1 MSQSQSLWACLGF
14 PRFDWRLAGGRVR
27 VDSPFELFLERRER
41 GESWGLAQPLGSSD
55 GLTLEWVTYPLPLDP
70 SLTDRDFLAL
80 RLIRVAASTQPA
92 PITTVPVI
100 GSANHNTP
108 QSVAKTTC
116 T

>member
-1 MSQSQSLWACLGF
+1 MALVNQACPSASSPCCLPMSQSPSLWACLGF

-70 SLTDRDFLAL
+70 S
-80 RLIRVAASTQPA
+80 
-92 PITTVPVI
+92 
-100 GSANHNTP
+100 
-108 QSVAKTTC
+108 
-116 T
+116 